1 MKLKVF
7 TDGGSKGN
15 PGPAA
20 IGIVFYDEQDQV
32 LFAHRED
39 IGIETNNTAEYRAV
53 MKAYELLINVLVPQY
68 SIDLVEWHADSL
80 LVVQQLKGAYKIKQP
95 HIQEYVNQIRVYEKE
110 LGLPVSYTH
119 VLREKNKLADAL
131 VNDAVDIGSL
141 FKEAARA

>member
-1 MKLKVF
+1 MKVKVY

-20 IGIVFYDEQDQV
+20 IGIVFYDEHDRV

-53 MKAYELLINVLVPQY
+53 MKAYELLISTLKPQY
-68 SIDLVEWHADSL
+68 PIEKVEWHADSL
-80 LVVQQLKGAYKIKQP
+80 LVVQQLKGVYKIKQA
-95 HIQEYVNQIRVYEKE
+95 HIQTYVDQIRVYEKE

-119 VLREKNKLADAL
+119 VMREKNKLADAL
-131 VNDAVDIGSL
+131 VNDAVDIPEL
-141 FKEAARA
+141 LRK

>member
-20 IGIVFYDEQDQV
+20 IGIVFYDEHDNV

-53 MKAYELLINVLVPQY
+53 MKAYELLISTLVPQY
-68 SIDLVEWHADSL
+68 TIDSVAWHADSL
-80 LVVQQLKGAYKIKQP
+80 LVVQQLKGIYKIKQA
-95 HIQEYVNQIRVYEKE
+95 HIQEYVDKIRTYEKE
-110 LGLPVSYTH
+110 LDLPVSYTH
-119 VLREKNKLADAL
+119 VMREKNKLADAL
-131 VNDAVDIGSL
+131 VNDAVDIAKL
-141 FKEAARA
+141 LRK

>member
-1 MKLKVF
+1 MKVKVY

-20 IGIVFYDEQDQV
+20 IGIVFYDEHDHV

-53 MKAYELLINVLVPQY
+53 MKAYELLISTLKPQY
-68 SIDLVEWHADSL
+68 AIEKVEWHADSL
-80 LVVQQLKGAYKIKQP
+80 LVVQQLKGVYKIKQA
-95 HIQEYVNQIRVYEKE
+95 HIQTYVDQIRVHEKE

-119 VLREKNKLADAL
+119 VMREKNKLADAL
-131 VNDAVDIGSL
+131 VNDAVDIAEL
-141 FKEAARA
+141 MRK